1 MESAV
6 CSNGRAPLKKNVPG
20 LQEGEQSL
28 LKDVENGGEEEGE
41 RQEDEQLVGE
51 LSAVVLGDELPP
63 ELDGP
68 RHAPELTVGLCHCPG
83 GGRFKDKIHH

>member
-1 MESAV
+1 MICTDRGARSL
-6 CSNGRAPLKKNVPG
+6 RAGPG

-28 LKDVENGGEEEGE
+28 LEDVDHCGEKEGE

-51 LSAVVLGDELPP
+51 LSAVVLGDEFPP

-68 RHAPELTVGLCHCPG
+68 RHVLKLVVSLLDCP
-83 GGRFKDKIHH
+83 

>member
-1 MESAV
+1 MGNATRG
-6 CSNGRAPLKKNVPG
+6 NGRAPWKVPG

-28 LKDVENGGEEEGE
+28 LKDVENCGEKEGE
-41 RQEDEQLVGE
+41 RQEDEQFICE

-68 RHAPELTVGLCHCPG
+68 RHGLKFVIGLLDCP
-83 GGRFKDKIHH
+83 